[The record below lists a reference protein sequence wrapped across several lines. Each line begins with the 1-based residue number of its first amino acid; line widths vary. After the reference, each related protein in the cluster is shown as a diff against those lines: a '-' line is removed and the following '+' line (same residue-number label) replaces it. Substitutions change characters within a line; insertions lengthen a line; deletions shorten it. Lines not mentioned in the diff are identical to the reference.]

1 MITEDSELR
10 KKWNRFIEEVET
22 HRIALFRYCLK
33 LTSNPFDAEDLV
45 SETLMKTFVSKAFTD
60 DNVESML
67 AFMARVAYRLWVDEH
82 RRNES
87 LSADVEGEAE
97 TEFEN
102 AADAVSDAAKV
113 LYDQLTPEQ
122 RAIVVLKE
130 VFDMSHKEI
139 STVLSISQEKS
150 RVTLHRSKVYL
161 QVKKVRKTKA
171 SREVLQRFVDAF
183 LAHDVELVKTL
194 LLAEVEATV
203 FPLGREIAPKDDL
216 QWLQVALKFKPSD
229 LQVHEIL
236 GDLAVL
242 VFRTDDEDVE
252 ALEEVWLFEEQ
263 DGFIARIIDYGA
275 APTLVGW
282 VAQYCKVEPRD
293 SRFRFVF
300 DAEL

>member
-82 RRNES
+82 RRNEF

-161 QVKKVRKTKA
+161 QVKKVRKPKA